1 MTNDKLRE
9 VANFY
14 KEKEET
20 ATLLDFIRNSSVLHL
35 SSGTRMA
42 CIPSGLQYRIR
53 TIVAEYYEEL
63 KKEQE
68 EL

>member
-1 MTNDKLRE
+1 MTDDKLRE

-20 ATLLDFIRNSSVLHL
+20 ATLLDFIRNSSALHL

-53 TIVAEYYEEL
+53 TIVTEYYEEL
-63 KKEQE
+63 EKKQE